1 MRIFPLDSYDMTEP
15 ITPIITKNDDSTVTI
30 ESEIPAADFDKHKG
44 AALKSLGR
52 EVAVDGF
59 RKGHVPEDILVKH
72 VGEHSLL
79 HEMAERALA
88 EHYGKLLVE
97 HKIDA
102 IGRPNVTITK
112 LAFGNPLG
120 FKLTTAVLPTFE
132 LPDYKS
138 LSALAVKDKASSEP
152 EVSDEEADVFIKNL
166 LTERVKGVKNDG
178 TEAPA
183 DIPEITDD
191 IAKSFGDF
199 KDAAD
204 MRAKVKEGMA
214 LDKKR
219 TQREERRMAVIEAL
233 VKDTKIALPDVLI
246 EAELDKIVAQF
257 EHDLARMG
265 LTPKDYLARINKDEK
280 AMRADFRGDA
290 EKRAKIQLILSEIG
304 MKENLLPTKEEISHE
319 VDHVLAHHPP
329 HEGHNET
336 RERESAAL
344 YVTTILT
351 NEKVLAF
358 LENQTN

>member
-1 MRIFPLDSYDMTEP
+1 MTEP
-15 ITPIITKNDDSTVTI
+15 TKPIITKNDDSTVTI
-30 ESEIPAADFDKHKG
+30 EGEIPAADFDKHKG
-44 AALKSLGR
+44 TALKSLGR
-52 EVAVDGF
+52 EIVVDGF

-72 VGEHSLL
+72 VGEHALL

-88 EHYGKLLVE
+88 EHYGKLLIE
-97 HKIDA
+97 NKIDA

-132 LPDYKS
+132 LPDYKT
-138 LSALAVKDKASSEP
+138 LAALAVKDKASGEP
-152 EVSDEEADVFIKNL
+152 VVIDEEADAFIKNL
-166 LTERVKGVKNDG
+166 LTERVSAQGGSASGRKEEVEKK
-178 TEAPA
+178 EILPV
-183 DIPEITDD
+183 PELTDD

-204 MRAKVKEGMA
+204 MRAKVKEGMM

-233 VKDTKIALPDVLI
+233 VNDTKIALPDVLI
-246 EAELDKIVAQF
+246 EAELDKIIAQF

-265 LTPKDYLARINKDEK
+265 LTPKDYLARINKDE
-280 AMRADFRGDA
+280 AAIRADFRGDA
-290 EKRAKIQLILSEIG
+290 EKRAKIQLILSDIG

-319 VDHVLAHHPP
+319 VDHLLAHHPP
-329 HEGHNET
+329 HEGHDDA

-351 NEKVLAF
+351 NEKVLKF
-358 LENQTN
+358 LEEQK